1 MQCRGGRKDQRRKNR
16 RRDGDNSAMTD
27 RQSKKAEGEGG
38 GGAGER
44 QEDRGRL
51 CNVMAPICQA
61 PAPPTSKGRP
71 GGPAPAHGAAPTPH
85 ASHPLPSCQALRT
98 GPCGCLRDYA
108 WRGAPRHTHGGGGAG
123 GGKPSQSPG
132 VQGGRPRILCRLR
145 GVGRG
150 GRQEA
155 KRLGCDKGH
164 GRGLAGKLRP

>member
-1 MQCRGGRKDQRRKNR
+1 
-16 RRDGDNSAMTD
+16 MTD

-71 GGPAPAHGAAPTPH
+71 GRPAPAHGAAPTPH

-123 GGKPSQSPG
+123 GGKPSICKNRNICK
-132 VQGGRPRILCRLR
+132 VQ
-145 GVGRG
+145 
-150 GRQEA
+150 
-155 KRLGCDKGH
+155 
-164 GRGLAGKLRP
+164 